1 MGRGVYV
8 RRVSVLKLVVQYTSL
23 DVVFVRA
30 KNITALLY
38 SEISA
43 EYVLLMM
50 NWSVLF
56 SDVIP
61 SFTMSVSFMK

>member
-1 MGRGVYV
+1 M
-8 RRVSVLKLVVQYTSL
+8 RRDSVLKLVVQYTSL
-23 DVVFVRA
+23 EVVFVSA
-30 KNITALLY
+30 KNIKALLY

-61 SFTMSVSFMK
+61 SFIMSVSFMK